1 MARKPQQKRAKVTV
15 EAIIEAGF
23 ICVSERGMEGTT
35 TRHIA
40 DIAGISV
47 GSLYEYFEN
56 KESVYRAMSQY
67 FTDEVLSMLRDL
79 MPQIVQISLEEA
91 IHLLFYRFT
100 ELLQKD
106 DQRYLKCIRYAG
118 NFDYDRYA
126 DQVES
131 SLMELVMRYVMHN
144 QKYLMLPNIPTLSY
158 ICINGGIFMVIRHL
172 ILPNPNISFD
182 DMVKGVTKMIL
193 SYVNAELA
201 SAKAAKLEQE
211 KAT

>member
-56 KESVYRAMSQY
+56 KESVYQAMSQY

-79 MPQIVQISLEEA
+79 MPQIVQVSLEEA

-100 ELLQKD
+100 ELLQKN

-131 SLMELVMRYVMHN
+131 ALMELVMRYVMHN

-158 ICINGGIFMVIRHL
+158 ICINGGIFMVVRHL

-201 SAKAAKLEQE
+201 SAKAAKQE
-211 KAT
+211 PST

>member
-15 EAIIEAGF
+15 DAIIEAGF
-23 ICVSERGMEGTT
+23 ICVSERGIEGTT

-56 KESVYRAMSQY
+56 KESVYQAMSQY
-67 FTDEVLSMLRDL
+67 FTSEVLLMLRDL
-79 MPQIVQISLEEA
+79 MPQIVHVSLEEA

-100 ELLQKD
+100 ELLQKN

-118 NFDYDRYA
+118 HFDYDRYA

-131 SLMELVMRYVMHN
+131 ALMELVMRYVMHN
-144 QKYLMLPNIPTLSY
+144 QKYLILPNIPTMSY
-158 ICINGGIFMVIRHL
+158 ICINGGIFTVIRHL

-201 SAKAAKLEQE
+201 TVKH
-211 KAT
+211 

>member
-56 KESVYRAMSQY
+56 KESVYQAMSQY
-67 FTDEVLSMLRDL
+67 FTNEVLSMLRDL
-79 MPQIVQISLEEA
+79 MPQIVQVSLEEA

-100 ELLQKD
+100 ELLQKN

-131 SLMELVMRYVMHN
+131 ALMELVMRYVMHN

-158 ICINGGIFMVIRHL
+158 ICINGGIFMVVRHL

-201 SAKAAKLEQE
+201 SAKAAKQE
-211 KAT
+211 PST

>member
-67 FTDEVLSMLRDL
+67 FTNEVLSMLRDL
-79 MPQIVQISLEEA
+79 MPQIVQVSLEEA

-100 ELLQKD
+100 ELLQKN

-131 SLMELVMRYVMHN
+131 ALMEVVMRYVMHN

-201 SAKAAKLEQE
+201 SAKAAKQE
-211 KAT
+211 PAP

>member
-79 MPQIVQISLEEA
+79 MPQIVQVSLEEA

-100 ELLQKD
+100 ELLQKN

-131 SLMELVMRYVMHN
+131 ALMELVMRYVMHN

-158 ICINGGIFMVIRHL
+158 ICINGGIFMVVRHL

-201 SAKAAKLEQE
+201 SAKAAKQE
-211 KAT
+211 PST

>member
-23 ICVSERGMEGTT
+23 ICVSERGIEGTT

-56 KESVYRAMSQY
+56 KESVYQAMSQY
-67 FTDEVLSMLRDL
+67 FTNEVLSMLRDL
-79 MPQIVQISLEEA
+79 MPQIVQVSLEEA

-100 ELLQKD
+100 ELLQKN

-131 SLMELVMRYVMHN
+131 ALMELVMRYVMHN

-158 ICINGGIFMVIRHL
+158 ICINGGIFMVVRHL

-201 SAKAAKLEQE
+201 SAKAAKQE
-211 KAT
+211 PST